1 MSESSSAKPL
11 SPNAILSLLRALS
24 VGDRVELQPEHFA
37 AFDAAI
43 EALAFQR
50 QVRQMLNAPQAT
62 HALPRRPAEPRKDA
76 RDARPMRPTTPP
88 TPKTP
93 QPPRPSHGAGAIW
106 TPEEAE
112 RLRAQWER
120 GDAIGA
126 IAEQHQRSA
135 AACFAR
141 LVRIGAIHESAAI
154 AAANFLIKS
163 QQLVAKSNIESW
175 QDRAVEMGFVDQP
188 APQTG
193 SRAPKP

>member
-43 EALAFQR
+43 EALVFQR
-50 QVRQMLNAPQAT
+50 QVRQMLNTPSAAQ
-62 HALPRRPAEPRKDA
+62 ALPKRAAEPR
-76 RDARPMRPTTPP
+76 RDARPSRQPNPP

-112 RLRAQWER
+112 RLRAQWNR

-126 IAEQHQRSA
+126 ISEQHQRSA
-135 AACFAR
+135 GACFAR
-141 LVRIGAIHESAAI
+141 LARIGAVEASAPI
-154 AAANFLIKS
+154 AAANFLIKN
-163 QQLVAKSNIESW
+163 QQLVSKSNVDSW
-175 QDRAVEMGFVDQP
+175 QSRALELGFVDQP
-188 APQTG
+188 APPTG
-193 SRAPKP
+193 SRGPKP